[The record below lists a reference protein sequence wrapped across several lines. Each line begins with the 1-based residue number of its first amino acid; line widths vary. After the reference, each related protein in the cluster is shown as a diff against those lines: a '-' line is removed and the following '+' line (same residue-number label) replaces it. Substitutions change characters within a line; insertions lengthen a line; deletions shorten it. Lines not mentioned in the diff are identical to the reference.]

1 MDAELKLNKILSQV
15 QKLNKFEQAA
25 LLKKISSLINGSE
38 HPPKPVK
45 LAEISGLGSS
55 LWHGVDID
63 KYVDEER
70 QCKY

>member
-38 HPPKPVK
+38 HLPKLVK
-45 LAEISGLGSS
+45 LTEISGLGSS

-70 QCKY
+70 QW